1 MGLAPVPKRP
11 MQLQTIP
18 VDTVASHSG
27 ASAPTPQTRTY
38 LPTLCKDKTAPSPR
52 PKLSIN
58 NPSNPNL
65 TTQQPKPSKQ
75 NAQIQQLLHHHLIRD
90 QFPGTYPLNPPA
102 PQNTPHFHRPPR
114 SPTRATTTATETTLH
129 PQTLPRP
136 AAPSRATTTATTT
149 ATRTG
154 ATTTRTRT
162 RRRTTMMGRAGPR
175 IRLRAKSERGEH
187 VWGRRCGVE
196 MSGG

>member
-58 NPSNPNL
+58 HPSNPNL

-90 QFPGTYPLNPPA
+90 QFPGTYPLNPPG
-102 PQNTPHFHRPPR
+102 PPNTPSLPPTASLTNQGNHYCHRDY
-114 SPTRATTTATETTLH
+114 SSSSNASSSGGS
-129 PQTLPRP
+129 Q
-136 AAPSRATTTATTT
+136 PSNNNSYHYSNSNGSYYYSNPDSSTYYNDGKG
-149 ATRTG
+149 G
-154 ATTTRTRT
+154 ATYT
-162 RRRTTMMGRAGPR
+162 PPS
-175 IRLRAKSERGEH
+175 KK
-187 VWGRRCGVE
+187 
-196 MSGG
+196 